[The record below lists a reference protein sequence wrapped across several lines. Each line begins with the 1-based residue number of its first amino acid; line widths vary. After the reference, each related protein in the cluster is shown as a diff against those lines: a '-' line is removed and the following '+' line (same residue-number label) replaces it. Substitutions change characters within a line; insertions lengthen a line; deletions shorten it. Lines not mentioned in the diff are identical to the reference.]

1 MSLMTRILLLTA
13 LSAAGVA
20 LLAPLAAQSADP
32 VIPEAVEDAL
42 LPATQVEQPGAI
54 DRGALSLRGAA
65 AATGSTTA
73 ETIDAGPIPTPAS
86 APMEATLHSAATP
99 PPAPAVAA
107 AAAPAPPAAAPSA
120 PPSTPT
126 YSGDSVWDDL
136 AQCESGGNWSINTG
150 NGYYGGLQF
159 SYGTWHDY
167 GGGEFAD
174 YPHQASREQQI
185 AVAERLH
192 AARGFA
198 PWPACRVKLG
208 LP

>member
-1 MSLMTRILLLTA
+1 MSLMTRILLLSM
-13 LSAAGVA
+13 LSIAGVA
-20 LLAPLAAQSADP
+20 LLAPLAAQSAAP
-32 VIPEAVEDAL
+32 VIPDAVDDAL
-42 LPATQVEQPGAI
+42 LPVSDAEPQVAI
-54 DRGALSLRGAA
+54 ARGDLSLRGAPA
-65 AATGSTTA
+65 PGSMTA
-73 ETIDAGPIPTPAS
+73 ETLDAGPIPTPAS

-99 PPAPAVAA
+99 PPAPTPRPEPVAQ
-107 AAAPAPPAAAPSA
+107 APAPT
-120 PPSTPT
+120 STPPT
-126 YSGDSVWDDL
+126 YDGDSVWDDL

-159 SYGTWHDY
+159 NHGTWHDY

-192 AARGFA
+192 SARGFA